1 MIDKQTILDALQK
14 VYSSKYYFLI
24 QRKDKKLFLSNA
36 LQTMKYCMCQNVPL
50 TDKILNDVNSHLIS
64 NCGTGDSP
72 TSPPYHLY
80 AYAKIAIGLSTC
92 YSQKSLRS
100 ASLKIKVYAVMYM
113 YVLEF
118 FHLSQ

>member
-36 LQTMKYCMCQNVPL
+36 LQTIKYCMCQNVRAIPL

-64 NCGTGDSP
+64 NCGTGDP
-72 TSPPYHLY
+72 PPPYHLY
-80 AYAKIAIGLSTC
+80 AYAKIAMGLSTC
-92 YSQKSLRS
+92 YSQKSLRN
-100 ASLKIKVYAVMYM
+100 ASLKIKVYAACTY
-113 YVLEF
+113 
-118 FHLSQ
+118 

>member
-1 MIDKQTILDALQK
+1 M
-14 VYSSKYYFLI
+14 
-24 QRKDKKLFLSNA
+24 N
-36 LQTMKYCMCQNVPL
+36 YCMCQNVRAIPL

-64 NCGTGDSP
+64 HCGTGDSP
-72 TSPPYHLY
+72 TSPPTPYHLY

-92 YSQKSLRS
+92 YSQKSLRN

>member
-36 LQTMKYCMCQNVPL
+36 LQTIKYCMCQNVRAIPL

-72 TSPPYHLY
+72 TSPPPHPLPFVRLRKNRHRPVYMLFT
-80 AYAKIAIGLSTC
+80 KK
-92 YSQKSLRS
+92 SQ
-100 ASLKIKVYAVMYM
+100 
-113 YVLEF
+113 EC
-118 FHLSQ
+118 